1 VSSDMVDSGLLV
13 LFTSDESVDTM
24 KELTDTIDE
33 IMGLKTSGV
42 ANLIILRLLGSL
54 DSLWGGSEKELN
66 LISRLIS
73 TFCGKRN

>member
-54 DSLWGGSEKELN
+54 DSLWRGSEKELN

>member
-1 VSSDMVDSGLLV
+1 MVDSGLLV

-54 DSLWGGSEKELN
+54 DSLWRGSEKELN

>member
-1 VSSDMVDSGLLV
+1 MSSDMVDSGLLV

-54 DSLWGGSEKELN
+54 DSLWRGSEKELN